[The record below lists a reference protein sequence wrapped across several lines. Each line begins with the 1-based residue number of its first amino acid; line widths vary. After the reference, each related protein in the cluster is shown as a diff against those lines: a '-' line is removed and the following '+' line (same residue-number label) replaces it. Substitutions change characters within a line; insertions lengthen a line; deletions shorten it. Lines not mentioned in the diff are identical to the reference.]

1 MCVFKAPAIPGP
13 DPAVEAER
21 QERMAQEMADAR
33 QRKQEALEGEITRR
47 KKGRAHAPC
56 FLVRAVVLDFTTQTG
71 MSNARLG
78 KELPPTVRES

>member
-1 MCVFKAPAIPGP
+1 MYSKPQPIPGP

-47 KKGRAHAPC
+47 KRVLAHAPLLSGQSGGIG
-56 FLVRAVVLDFTTQTG
+56 FY
-71 MSNARLG
+71 N
-78 KELPPTVRES
+78 PNRE

>member
-21 QERMAQEMADAR
+21 QERMAQEMAEAR

-47 KKGRAHAPC
+47 KKGR
-56 FLVRAVVLDFTTQTG
+56 G
-71 MSNARLG
+71 ARSLLSG
-78 KELPPTVRES
+78 QSGGIGFYNPNRNE

>member
-1 MCVFKAPAIPGP
+1 MCVFATPSIPGP

-21 QERMAQEMADAR
+21 KERMAQEMADAR
-33 QRKQEALEGEITRR
+33 QRKQEALEGEVTRR
-47 KKGRAHAPC
+47 KKAEAHVLC

-78 KELPPTVRES
+78 KELPPTVRKS